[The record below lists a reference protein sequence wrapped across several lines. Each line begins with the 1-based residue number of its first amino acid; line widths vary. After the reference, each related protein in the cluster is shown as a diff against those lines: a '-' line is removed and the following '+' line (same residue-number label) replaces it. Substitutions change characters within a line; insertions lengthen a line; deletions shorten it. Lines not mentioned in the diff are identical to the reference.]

1 MKPWLTAA
9 FGVLAFVLALV
20 GGALLY
26 QRNADHDPRYASV
39 LSIATEPS
47 YQDRVLLER
56 AWALPVAA
64 LYRHDGYEYQGNPSF
79 CGPTSA
85 ANVAQSLGL
94 DVDQRT
100 VIVGTPVK
108 TFLGL
113 ALSWE
118 HGPGVTLDQEAELI
132 RIATSR
138 PVEVL
143 RRLDIE
149 TFRAEL
155 RQSND
160 PRFRYVANFSRA
172 PLWGSGHGHLSPIL
186 GYLEVEDLVFVGDVN
201 DEFGP
206 FLTSPERLLEAM
218 NTIDSATG
226 LARGLLRVGPV
237 LD

>member
-1 MKPWLTAA
+1 MKARRTAA
-9 FGVLAFVLALV
+9 FGALALV
-20 GGALLY
+20 VALFGGAFLY
-26 QRNADHDPRYASV
+26 QRAADHDPRYASV
-39 LSIATEPS
+39 LSIAAEPS
-47 YQDRVLLER
+47 YQDPVLLER

-85 ANVAQSLGL
+85 ANVAQSLGR

-100 VIVGTPVK
+100 VIAGTPVK

-132 RIATSR
+132 RMATGQ
-138 PVEVL
+138 PVQVL
-143 RRLDIE
+143 RGPDIE

-160 PRFRYVANFSRA
+160 PRFRYVANFDRA
-172 PLWGSGHGHLSPIL
+172 PLWGSGHGHISPVL
-186 GYLEVEDLVFVGDVN
+186 GYLEAEDLVLVGDVN
-201 DEFGP
+201 DEYGP

-218 NTIDSATG
+218 NTTDAATG

-237 LD
+237 HE

>member
-1 MKPWLTAA
+1 MKSWRTAA
-9 FGVLAFVLALV
+9 FGALALVVALV
-20 GGALLY
+20 GGAFLY
-26 QRNADHDPRYASV
+26 QRNAEHDPRYAGV
-39 LSIATEPS
+39 VSIAAEPS
-47 YQDRVLLER
+47 YQDPVLLER
-56 AWALPVAA
+56 AWALPVAV
-64 LYRHDGYEYQGNPSF
+64 LYRQGGYEFQGNPSF

-108 TFLGL
+108 TFLGI

-132 RIATSR
+132 RIATGQ

-143 RRLDIE
+143 RGLDIE

-160 PRFRYVANFSRA
+160 PRFRYVANFNRA
-172 PLWGSGHGHLSPIL
+172 PLWGSGHGHISPIL
-186 GYLEVEDLVFVGDVN
+186 GYLDAEDLVFVGDVN

-206 FLTSPERLLEAM
+206 FLTSSERLLEAM
-218 NTIDSATG
+218 NTTDSATG
-226 LARGLLRVGPV
+226 HVRGLLREGPV
-237 LD
+237 RE